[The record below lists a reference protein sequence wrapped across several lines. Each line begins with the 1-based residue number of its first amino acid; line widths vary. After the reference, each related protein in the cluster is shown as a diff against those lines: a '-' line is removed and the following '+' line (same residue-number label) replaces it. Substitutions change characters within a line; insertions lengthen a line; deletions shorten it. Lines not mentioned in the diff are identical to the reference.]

1 MTVYWLD
8 ADACI
13 HAKDERHGAF
23 PFSRMQKFWNYLSHQ
38 VDLGV
43 VKAPKMVYDEI
54 TKGNDAL
61 AEWFRDREDR
71 GLCENP
77 NDAVWNC
84 VTQVNNLVVQKYGDR
99 KARRF
104 LTGADP
110 FVLAHA
116 MAMGDEGIVVSH
128 ESTREQN
135 AIVKIPTVCAALNI
149 QQVSIF
155 TMLNQ
160 LHAHF

>member
-1 MTVYWLD
+1 
-8 ADACI
+8 
-13 HAKDERHGAF
+13 
-23 PFSRMQKFWNYLSHQ
+23 
-38 VDLGV
+38 
-43 VKAPKMVYDEI
+43 MVYDEI
-54 TKGNDAL
+54 TRGNDDL
-61 AEWFRDREDR
+61 AEWFRDRENR

-77 NDAVWNC
+77 TDEVWDC
-84 VTQVNNLVVQKYGDR
+84 LTQVNNFVVQKYGDR

-116 MAMGDEGIVVSH
+116 MAMGEEGIVVSH

-160 LHAHF
+160 LHAQF